1 MNTFK
6 KSALKIAITSALL
19 TGANFNLAAAEEA
32 SASEVERIQV
42 TGSRIKRTDMEAASP
57 VVTLTSVEMESRGFS
72 SVQDVLDSLAQN
84 TGGSMTGQSVHGFT
98 PAASGVNLRGAGMGR
113 SLTLIDGKRLMKYP
127 KAAGGTDNFIDTANL
142 PLAAVERIDVLTTGA
157 SAIYG
162 SDAMGGVINIILKKD
177 YDGVGLKLRTGD
189 TFEGGRGQDNV
200 ALTVGSSS
208 DKGNI
213 TFMIEYD
220 QKEQLKATDRENFG
234 IHTDLAFGDHPYN
247 SYSSYGARIAGPGGY
262 SLPEEECT
270 AQGYKYWDNA
280 PICGFDR
287 SAWRDLLPEQD
298 RLSTMVNY
306 HYELNDNHEFY
317 GRTDFTSSG
326 SVTNIEPMAINDYKF
341 QVDGNN
347 LIVTVD
353 PSLTAFNDLSTTFDK
368 QTAFNGDFADLGDGN
383 YEYRRRLKEYGN
395 RITDASTK
403 VFYSVFGLRGDVTD
417 DIGYDFSYAFG
428 RSELMTFNR
437 GYASVGDFYNV
448 LTADN
453 GHSLLQPL
461 SSSQV
466 AESKYTGWSEAQ
478 SNISQFQFNLNGTA
492 FELPAGDISWAAGV
506 ESTREWFFDF
516 SDEER
521 QRRGVLSTGGASGE
535 GARDYWAVYGEVL
548 VPVFES
554 FSVTLAGRHDDF
566 SDFGSHFSPQISA
579 EYRPMEELLIRALW
593 ASTFRA
599 PDMQRV
605 YGDTSTGFSQITDPQ
620 GCTASGGTID
630 PNSPIPACNGELYIT
645 SLSGPNANL
654 DPETGENWNVGFV
667 YSGDNWS
674 VTMDVWEVT
683 IDDIVDTLTSQDI
696 ANSPDLYGN
705 LITRDNTGVI
715 TFINQTAQ
723 NLANQTT
730 AGVDTSF
737 TYNFDMGNVGE
748 LRFKGDVSY
757 LSKYDEQTTS
767 EDPVIDNIEDAS
779 IPEWRS
785 TASVGYNIDDFSTT
799 LSVRY
804 VGEMNGTNVE
814 FFRDDASFEYPLTI
828 DSLTTINWTASYN
841 LPYYNSVIK
850 VGVNN
855 LTDEG
860 PNADYTDTGWPHYP
874 RSYHFPNGREWFMGL
889 EAQF

>member
-6 KSALKIAITSALL
+6 KSALKIAMTSALL
-19 TGANFNLAAAEEA
+19 AGTNFNLAAAEEA

-127 KAAGGTDNFIDTANL
+127 KAAGGTSNFIDTANL

-189 TFEGGRGQDNV
+189 TFEGGRAQDNV

-213 TFMIEYD
+213 TFLLEYD
-220 QKEQLKATDRENFG
+220 QKEQLKATDRENFD
-234 IHTDLAFGDHPYN
+234 IHTDLAFGDHPFN

-262 SLPEEECT
+262 SLPEEECN
-270 AQGYKYWDNA
+270 AQGYKYWGSF
-280 PICGFDR
+280 CGFDR

-298 RLSTMVNY
+298 RLSSMVNF
-306 HYELNDNHEFY
+306 HYELNDSHEFY

-326 SVTNIEPMAINDYKF
+326 SMTNIEPMAINDYKF
-341 QVDGNN
+341 KVDGND

-368 QTAFNGDFADLGDGN
+368 RTAFNGDFANLGDGN

-395 RITDASTK
+395 RITDVSTK
-403 VFYSVFGLRGDVTD
+403 VYNFVTGFRGDLTD
-417 DIGYDFSYAFG
+417 DIGYDFSYNFG
-428 RSELMTFNR
+428 RSEVMVFNR

-448 LTADN
+448 LTAGN
-453 GHSLLQPL
+453 GHSLLNPL

-466 AESKYTGWSEAQ
+466 AESKYTGWSEAE
-478 SNISQFQFNLNGTA
+478 SNISSFQFGLNGTA
-492 FELPAGDISWAAGV
+492 FELPAGEISWAFGL
-506 ESTREWFFDF
+506 ESTREWFYDVA
-516 SDEER
+516 DEER
-521 QRRGVLSTGGASGE
+521 QRRGVLSTGGASGQ
-535 GARDYWAVYGEVL
+535 GARDYWAAYGEVL
-548 VPVFES
+548 IPVIDS
-554 FSVTLAGRHDDF
+554 LNVTLAGRHDDF
-566 SDFGSHFSPQISA
+566 SDFGSRFSPQISA

-620 GCTASGGTID
+620 GCTAQGGSVD
-630 PNSPIPACNGELYIT
+630 PNSSIPACNGELYIT
-645 SLSGPNANL
+645 SLSGPNADL
-654 DPETGENWNVGFV
+654 EPETGSNWNVGFV

-674 VTMDVWEVT
+674 VTMDIWEVQ
-683 IDDIVDTLTSQDI
+683 IDDIVSTLTAQEI
-696 ANSPDLYGN
+696 ANNSDIYGS

-723 NLANQTT
+723 NLSNQTT

-737 TYNFDMGNVGE
+737 TYNVDLSSAGE
-748 LRFKGDVSY
+748 LKFKGDLSY
-757 LSKYDEQTTS
+757 LSKYEEQTTS
-767 EDPVIDNIEDAS
+767 TDPVIDNIADS
-779 IPEWRS
+779 SVPEWRS
-785 TASVGYNIDDFSTT
+785 TGSISYNISDFGTT

-804 VGEMNGTNVE
+804 VGEMNGDNVE
-814 FFRDDASFEYPLTI
+814 TFRDDPDFGYSTKI
-828 DSLTTINWTASYN
+828 DSLTTLNWTASYN
-841 LPYYNSVIK
+841 LPYYNSVLK

-855 LTDEG
+855 ITDEG
-860 PNADYTDTGWPHYP
+860 PKPDYTDYGWPHYS
-874 RSYHFPNGREWFMGL
+874 RSYHFPNGREWFLGL

>member
-6 KSALKIAITSALL
+6 KSALKIAMTSALL
-19 TGANFNLAAAEEA
+19 AGANFNLAAAEEA

-57 VVTLTSVEMESRGFS
+57 VVTLTSVEMENRGFS

-127 KAAGGTDNFIDTANL
+127 KAAGGTSNFIDTANL

-189 TFEGGRGQDNV
+189 TFEGGREQSNV

-213 TFMIEYD
+213 TFMLEYD
-220 QKEQLKATDRENFG
+220 DKEELKALDRENFE

-262 SLPEEECT
+262 SLSEAECN
-270 AQGYKYWDNA
+270 AQGYQYWGSF
-280 PICGFDR
+280 CGFDR

-298 RLSTMVNY
+298 RLSSMVNF
-306 HYELNDNHEFY
+306 HYELSDGHELY

-326 SVTNIEPMAINDYKF
+326 SITNIEPMAINDYKF
-341 QVDGNN
+341 QVDGND

-353 PSLTAFNDLSTTFDK
+353 PSLTAFNDLSRTFNK
-368 QTAFNGDFADLGDGN
+368 QTAFNGDFAELGDGN

-403 VFYSVFGLRGDVTD
+403 VFNFVVGTRGDLTD
-417 DIGYDFSYAFG
+417 DIGYDFSYNYG

-437 GYASVGDFYNV
+437 GYASVGDFYDV
-448 LTADN
+448 LTAGN
-453 GHSLLQPL
+453 GHSLLLPL
-461 SSSQV
+461 SGDQV
-466 AESKYTGWSEAQ
+466 AASKYTGWSEAQ
-478 SNISQFQFNLNGTA
+478 SNVSSFQLGLNGTA
-492 FELPAGDISWAAGV
+492 FELPAGEISWAAGL
-506 ESTREWFFDF
+506 ESTREWFFDM

-521 QRRGVLSTGGASGE
+521 QRRGVLSTGGASGQ
-535 GARDYWAVYGEVL
+535 GARDYWAAYGEVL
-548 VPVFES
+548 IPVIDS
-554 FSVTLAGRHDDF
+554 LNVTLAGRHDDF
-566 SDFGSHFSPQISA
+566 SDFGSRFSPQISA
-579 EYRPMEELLIRALW
+579 EYRPMEELLVRALW

-605 YGDTSTGFSQITDPQ
+605 YGDTSTGFSQITDPA
-620 GCTASGGTID
+620 GCVASGGSID
-630 PNSPIPACNGELYIT
+630 PNSSIPACNGELYIT
-645 SLSGPNANL
+645 ALSGPNANL

-674 VTMDVWEVT
+674 LTMDVWEVS
-683 IDDIVDTLTSQDI
+683 IEDIVDTLDSQTI
-696 ANSPDLYGN
+696 ANSPNLYSD
-705 LITRDNTGVI
+705 LITRDNAGVI

-723 NLANQTT
+723 NLSSQTS
-730 AGVDTSF
+730 AGVDVSA
-737 TYNFDMGNVGE
+737 TYTLDAGKVGDFNF
-748 LRFKGDVSY
+748 KADVSY
-757 LSKYDEQTTS
+757 LSKFEQQFTS
-767 EDPVIDNIEDAS
+767 EDPVEDLIADS
-779 IPEWRS
+779 RTPEWRS
-785 TASVGYNIDDFSTT
+785 TGSVSYNIADFSTT
-799 LSVRY
+799 LSLRY
-804 VGEMNGTNVE
+804 VGEMNGTNIE
-814 FFRDDASFEYPLTI
+814 FFRDDANFDYPLTV
-828 DSLTTINWTASYN
+828 DSLTTLNWTASYN
-841 LPYYNSVIK
+841 LPYYNSVLK

-860 PNADYTDTGWPHYP
+860 PKPDYTDTGWPHYS
-874 RSYHFPNGREWFMGL
+874 RAYHFPNGREWFVGL